1 MANTYTNFLKLW
13 KISVATDIPDE
24 DPFTIIKLYDAA
36 IAVGL
41 KAMKDEVPLS
51 ANYKQLGTA
60 INAGLVRLAALKR
73 STTATATTAA
83 ATTATAA
90 TAAAAVNDEAALK
103 LEQALLRVISL
114 EGHLEESAE
123 EHVNLEKERETLKQQ
138 LDEVNEE
145 LEDSQDLN
153 SDLVLFQNGLQT
165 KIDDLNQQIR
175 DQERSRE

>member
-13 KISVATDIPDE
+13 KISVATDVPDE
-24 DPFTIIKLYDAA
+24 DPLTIIKLYDAA

-41 KAMKDEVPLS
+41 KAMKDEVPS
-51 ANYKQLGTA
+51 SVNYNQLGTA

-73 STTATATTAA
+73 STTAA
-83 ATTATAA
+83 
-90 TAAAAVNDEAALK
+90 AAAAVNDEAALK
-103 LEQALLRVISL
+103 LEQALLRVKSL
-114 EGHLEESAE
+114 EDHLEESAE

-175 DQERSRE
+175 DQERSRD

>member
-83 ATTATAA
+83 TSAA
-90 TAAAAVNDEAALK
+90 AAAAVNDEAALK